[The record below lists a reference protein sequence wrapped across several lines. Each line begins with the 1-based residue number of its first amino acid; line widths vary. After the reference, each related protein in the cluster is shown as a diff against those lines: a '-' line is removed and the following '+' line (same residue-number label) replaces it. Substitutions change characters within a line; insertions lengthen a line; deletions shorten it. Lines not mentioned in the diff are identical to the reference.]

1 MSDNKDFLNQFSNQG
16 KPASFQE
23 EERIPVT
30 KQRKPLNVKLLIGL
44 LIAAIVLGILAY
56 FLFFAPKIE
65 VPNFVG
71 KTKNDVA
78 AWTKQQ
84 GIEQSGILFDE
95 RYDFDTDEGIIISQS
110 IPEGK
115 KVKNNVK
122 MDFVISLGADPE
134 EKIKVPDIKNMNKDE
149 IQNWVSQNKL
159 AKTRV
164 MTAYN
169 DEVEEN
175 EVIDYSFSGCEED
188 TFTRGCSLRINISK
202 GSAPAGKVTVED
214 FVKKMYESAEAWAKT
229 KKVNLVKVEQY
240 SSTVEKGYI
249 ISQSVESGKTL
260 DEGADFV
267 VTVSLGKAV
276 TMPNMYEWTE
286 SQIRAWCSKN
296 GVILNNVEE
305 RYDPEAKGECI
316 GQSIKAGTLVKE
328 GEYLDVVISLDD
340 ANVAEF
346 IESHGGK
353 VEETTVF
360 ELEQWKKEKNSK
372 GANLNIVIKEY
383 KPSDSVPLDHIISM
397 TTKTHNSDTIEVV
410 VSEGRNIMLIQ
421 KWNNVKTEEEARDVC
436 DKNGVSCE
444 FIYEKS
450 EGDCNGTVKNIEGIK
465 GNEKIKIEP
474 GSYISQKV
482 VVRITIVDNGK
493 YVEKDSQGNP
503 CIIPEASNNSDSSET
518 GSSSESQSDQNN

>member
-1 MSDNKDFLNQFSNQG
+1 MSDDKDFLNQFSNQG

-44 LIAAIVLGILAY
+44 LIAAIALGILAY

-240 SSTVEKGYI
+240 SSTVEKGHI

-286 SQIRAWCSKN
+286 NQIRAWCSKN
-296 GVILNNVEE
+296 GVVLSSVDYK
-305 RYDPEAKGECI
+305 YDPEANGECI
-316 GQSIKAGTLVKE
+316 GQSINPNTLVRE
-328 GEYLDVVISLDD
+328 GDYLDVVISLDD
-340 ANVAEF
+340 PDIRTFSGTTLSAL
-346 IESHGGK
+346 
-353 VEETTVF
+353 EEWIREV
-360 ELEQWKKEKNSK
+360 NSK
-372 GANLNIVIKEY
+372 GAGLKLNVTRQLHDTIAK
-383 KPSDSVPLDHIISM
+383 DGIISISDKVSAGG
-397 TTKTHNSDTIEVV
+397 TVYAVISDGKNILLQDLPEVKVPVLDDQGKETGEYEVTSPAVSWDVLAKTPTDYNESQIRQLLAENKIDNYELTYKKSSNESLENGVILVVTRADSKAIGTNTYLPESVTITFVI
-410 VSEGRNIMLIQ
+410 N
-421 KWNNVKTEEEARDVC
+421 
-436 DKNGVSCE
+436 DKNQE
-444 FIYEKS
+444 
-450 EGDCNGTVKNIEGIK
+450 
-465 GNEKIKIEP
+465 
-474 GSYISQKV
+474 
-482 VVRITIVDNGK
+482 
-493 YVEKDSQGNP
+493 
-503 CIIPEASNNSDSSET
+503 
-518 GSSSESQSDQNN
+518 